1 MKKKKIVLLI
11 GSLQAVIASFISPF
25 TSVWNIEG
33 KLKEK
38 LKYIYYLLFQSL
50 APNVFVPELD
60 IMNMNFTSQV
70 LYVYKMF
77 TAYVQTYMT

>member
-11 GSLQAVIASFISPF
+11 GSLQASLISPV

-38 LKYIYYLLFQSL
+38 LKDIYYLLFQSL
-50 APNVFVPELD
+50 TPNVFVPELD